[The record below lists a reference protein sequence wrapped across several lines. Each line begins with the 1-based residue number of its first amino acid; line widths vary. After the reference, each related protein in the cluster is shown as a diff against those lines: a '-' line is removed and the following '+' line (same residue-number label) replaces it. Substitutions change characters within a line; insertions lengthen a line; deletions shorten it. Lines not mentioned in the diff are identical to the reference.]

1 MRSAK
6 RRTEILLYCCRM
18 GKLNFFREIS
28 VVLDWL
34 DGKLDWSIFAVVIP
48 ISGVGIILLSLLT
61 FAWEFNLTTSPVW
74 QVGIFHLALA
84 LLLSIT
90 LVVASRRPFSF
101 SRGFRW
107 FTMTVS
113 VLVPTAVF
121 VGSWL
126 VNGPYEGFRD
136 DRIFNG
142 VVASV
147 SGFMLVWMST
157 IFPYTAV
164 VFGRKLIRSQRDRVP
179 H

>member
-6 RRTEILLYCCRM
+6 RGTEILLYCYRM
-18 GKLNFFREIS
+18 GKLNFFREVRVI
-28 VVLDWL
+28 LDWL

-48 ISGVGIILLSLLT
+48 IGGVGIILLSLLT
-61 FAWEFNLTTSPVW
+61 FAWEFDLPTSPVW

-101 SRGFRW
+101 SRGFRR

-126 VNGPYEGFRD
+126 VNGPGFRD

-147 SGFMLVWMST
+147 SGFMLVWIST

-164 VFGRKLIRSQRDRVP
+164 VFGGKLIRSQRDGVP